1 MTANNNRSYVLWRR
15 VSTKEQGDS
24 ELGLKAQVAIA
35 EYFMKHKAAKVFT
48 DVYTGTKLSEC
59 KNLWKSIEYCKNNGL
74 LLVIAKTDR
83 FRNVAEALMVLDEI
97 GEGNLVFCDLPT
109 TDRTVLTIVFALW
122 ERQAIQGRINTK
134 VALAERQKLVSKGES
149 WISKSGRECT
159 RLGRPADRID
169 ENGKEIYDLSAANE
183 ASCKAKQE
191 AAILWREQSK
201 GYNWVRTQLA
211 KGKSRALI
219 LEEFNELHAA
229 DPENYSTR
237 EGKPLSKGVLSKWC
251 REMNPLTV

>member
-1 MTANNNRSYVLWRR
+1 MTQNNRPYVLWRR
-15 VSTKEQGDS
+15 VSTKAQGDS
-24 ELGLKAQVAIA
+24 GLGLKAQVAIA
-35 EYFMKHKAAKVFT
+35 EYFMKHKADKVFT

-59 KNLWKSIEYCKNNGL
+59 RNLWKAVEYCKDNGL

-83 FRNVAEALMVLDEI
+83 FREVKEALTVLDET
-97 GEGNLVFCDLPT
+97 GEGNLMFCDLPT

-134 VALAERQKLVSKGES
+134 VALAERQKLAAKGES

-159 RLGRPADRID
+159 RLGRPADYID
-169 ENGKEIYDLSAANE
+169 ENGKERYDLSAAIE
-183 ASCKAKQE
+183 AAGRAKQD
-191 AAILWREQSK
+191 AAISWREQSK
-201 GYNWVRTQLA
+201 GYKWVRTQLT
-211 KGKSRALI
+211 KGKSRTLI
-219 LEEFNELHAA
+219 IEEFNELHAA

-251 REMNPLTV
+251 REMNPLAV